1 PLLTECRSATC
12 SYNLSCPPQCGLSSL
27 PPADIE
33 DHIDDCD
40 SRTNAEEPQQHCPST
55 WTTATLIR
63 HHRRV
68 VTRTT
73 ATLIRHYRGV
83 VSRLHVVLIV
93 LIRWI
98 RGELRVHV
106 VHVTWNLL
114 S

>member
-1 PLLTECRSATC
+1 MSRLFRPTSISNNVRPLPSADFILPLLTECRSATC

-55 WTTATLIR
+55 RTTATLIR

-83 VSRLHVVLIV
+83 VSRLHV
-93 LIRWI
+93 
-98 RGELRVHV
+98 
-106 VHVTWNLL
+106 
-114 S
+114 